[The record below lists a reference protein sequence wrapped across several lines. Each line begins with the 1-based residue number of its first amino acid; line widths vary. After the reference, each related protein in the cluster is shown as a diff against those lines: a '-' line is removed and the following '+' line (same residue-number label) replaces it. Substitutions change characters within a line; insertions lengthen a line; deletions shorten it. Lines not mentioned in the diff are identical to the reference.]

1 MLSALPEAVARPVL
15 VQKYGGTSLATPARI
30 KRVAQRIAR
39 NQREGYDV
47 VAGVS
52 AMGDTTDRPLTLA
65 SRVASDPTARDL
77 DLPPS
82 TGAGGS
88 AALVSMALTQHG

>member
-39 NQREGYDV
+39 ILAAEDGPERTANLLEDLACHSRSTV
-47 VAGVS
+47 VI
-52 AMGDTTDRPLTLA
+52 
-65 SRVASDPTARDL
+65 
-77 DLPPS
+77 
-82 TGAGGS
+82 
-88 AALVSMALTQHG
+88 